1 MGRGEEV
8 EALVSVPVK
17 PPAERASSRS
27 RRVSRRCESEA
38 RAASTSRARAR
49 REGCAG
55 ARAGMA
61 AACVCVSGSSMV
73 LSVGGGERV

>member
-8 EALVSVPVK
+8 EALVSVPVL
-17 PPAERASSRS
+17 PPRVRASSRS
-27 RRVSRRCESEA
+27 RRESKRWERAA

-61 AACVCVSGSSMV
+61 AVVCVRAGALSGCRW
-73 LSVGGGERV
+73 GGEGV